1 MLIQTWGEVFG
12 ASLQNLWWGFINF
25 VPNLIVAIIIFILG
39 WIVGAVIGHA
49 IEQVI
54 AAIKIDSLFKSAGAD
69 EVLARA
75 GIRLNVGAFLGGL
88 VKWFIVVV
96 FLMTSLEIIGLT
108 QVNSFLREVV
118 LNYLPN
124 VIIAAFVLIVATVIA
139 DAMRKIVEGSA
150 RAANIHS
157 ARLLGSIVK
166 YAIWTF
172 AFIIALSQLG
182 IAAQFMQILFTGL
195 IAMLA
200 IAGGLAFGLG
210 GKEAAAKTIEKLRAE
225 TSSMH

>member
-88 VKWFIVVV
+88 ANSCPVECGTDIFIAR
-96 FLMTSLEIIGLT
+96 SLLRTKYDNLIFNDDSLCSIPT
-108 QVNSFLREVV
+108 MVN
-118 LNYLPN
+118 
-124 VIIAAFVLIVATVIA
+124 
-139 DAMRKIVEGSA
+139 
-150 RAANIHS
+150 
-157 ARLLGSIVK
+157 
-166 YAIWTF
+166 
-172 AFIIALSQLG
+172 
-182 IAAQFMQILFTGL
+182 
-195 IAMLA
+195 
-200 IAGGLAFGLG
+200 
-210 GKEAAAKTIEKLRAE
+210 
-225 TSSMH
+225 